1 MTATKKPEAT
11 LEVQSYWLKPE
22 KEEVYFDVTLSLP
35 RVGIQKLRFIAD
47 RYLAYYED
55 GQRLTDWRTRSSGGA
70 PAGVGEKTMR
80 IVRDEA
86 ARLFPLWVASDDFAP
101 EYATAA
107 TNYVVRTIRDN
118 SRHSLAYGRE
128 ALAAY
133 REVISPKNVARIS
146 QAIDNMESAQNLLA
160 EAAV

>member
-1 MTATKKPEAT
+1 MTATKKTEAT

-55 GQRLTDWRTRSSGGA
+55 GQRLTDWRTRWSGGA

-80 IVRDEA
+80 VVRDEA
-86 ARLFPLWVASDDFAP
+86 ARLFPLWLESDKF
-101 EYATAA
+101 TSLHVKAA
-107 TNYVVRTIRDN
+107 TNYT
-118 SRHSLAYGRE
+118 A
-128 ALAAY
+128 
-133 REVISPKNVARIS
+133 REVSSYSLTRGLEAFEQYRGVIATENVVRIS
-146 QAIDNMESAQNLLA
+146 QALDHIKIAQSLLQEASAS
-160 EAAV
+160 

>member
-70 PAGVGEKTMR
+70 PAGVGEKTLPLA
-80 IVRDEA
+80 RDEA
-86 ARLFPLWVASDDFAP
+86 RRLYALWLESDEFASLRVK
-101 EYATAA
+101 AA
-107 TNYVVRTIRDN
+107 TEYTAREV
-118 SRHSLAYGRE
+118 SSYSLTRGRE
-128 ALAAY
+128 AFKQY
-133 REVISPKNVARIS
+133 RDVIATENVVRIS
-146 QAIDNMESAQNLLA
+146 QALDHIKIAQGLLQEASAS
-160 EAAV
+160 